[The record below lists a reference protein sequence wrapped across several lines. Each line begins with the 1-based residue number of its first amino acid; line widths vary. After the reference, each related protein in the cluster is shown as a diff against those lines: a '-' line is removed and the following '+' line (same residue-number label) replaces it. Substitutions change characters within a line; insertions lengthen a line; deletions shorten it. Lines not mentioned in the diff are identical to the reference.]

1 MTLLLLVIA
10 VALVFEFI
18 NGFHDTANSVAAVV
32 GTRVLTPSQAIALA
46 AVTNL
51 AGALAGTAVATTIGK
66 GLVDANYVTEATLIC
81 ALLSGVIWNL
91 LTWRLGLP
99 SSSSHGLIGG
109 LVGAAVASAANNWG
123 VVIWSAPVA
132 GKPWYAWGG
141 VLYKVIIPMFSSPL
155 LGFLG
160 GFLWM
165 AILYVGLASLRPTL
179 INQTFRKLQIL
190 SSGFLGFSHGSND
203 AQKTM
208 GIIALAL
215 FSATQAGNLGPHS
228 GWLSSL
234 ALPEFKIPLWVKL
247 VCAVTMA
254 CGTATGGRR
263 IIKTLGRKVSRL
275 QPVNGFAAD
284 TTSASVLLLTAKLG
298 MPVSTT
304 HAVSTAIMGVGT
316 ARNSNAM
323 RWDVVESIVWT
334 WFMTLPATGLLAYG
348 LMRLLL
354 GFGLVACPGTAG

>member
-1 MTLLLLVIA
+1 MALLLTVLV

-32 GTRVLTPSQAIALA
+32 GTRVLTPSHAIVLA

-51 AGALAGTAVATTIGK
+51 AGALAGTAVAATVGQ
-66 GLVDANYVTEATLIC
+66 GLVDTHYVTSLTLIC
-81 ALLSGVIWNL
+81 GLGGAILWNL

-99 SSSSHGLIGG
+99 SSSSHALIGG
-109 LVGAAVASAANNWG
+109 LVGSAVASADNNWN

-141 VLYKVIIPMFSSPL
+141 LIYKVIIPMFTSPL
-155 LGFLG
+155 LGFLV

-165 AILYVGLASLRPTL
+165 TLLYVLLRRCRPST
-179 INQTFRKLQIL
+179 INVSFRKLQIL
-190 SSGFLGFSHGSND
+190 SAGFLGFSHGSND

-208 GIIALAL
+208 GIVALAL
-215 FSATQAGNLGPHS
+215 FSATKAGDLAHLPSWLQFLHS
-228 GWLSSL
+228 
-234 ALPEFKIPLWVKL
+234 PEFRIALWVKL
-247 VCAVTMA
+247 VCALTMA
-254 CGTATGGRR
+254 AGTASGGRR

-284 TTSASVLLLTAKLG
+284 TTSATVLMVTARLG

-304 HAVSTAIMGVGT
+304 HAVSTSIMGVGA
-316 ARNSNAM
+316 ARNFKGIK
-323 RWDVVESIVWT
+323 WHLVESIIWT
-334 WFMTLPATGLLAYG
+334 WVLTLPATGLIAYA

-354 GFGLVACPGTAG
+354 ALGAAA